1 MAYKVNSSRV
11 GTVGEEYNPAEGV
24 NVEALLAGGFIVEVA
39 KSKPSKQETASIQ
52 DNKESE

>member
-1 MAYKVNSSRV
+1 MAYKVNNSRV

-39 KSKPSKQETASIQ
+39 KSKPSKQETASIE